1 MAAGATYEP
10 IATTT
15 VSGSSITQ
23 ISFSSFSGYTDLR
36 LVMVGTTGT
45 ATNAYIQFNSDTG
58 TNYSRT
64 NLNGNGSA
72 ASSDRTSSS
81 ATAQQTWWGFSSTPP
96 HLWTVD
102 IFSYSGST
110 NKTSLAT
117 ESADEN
123 GSGSV
128 TRSVYLWRS
137 TSAITSIQI
146 KLVSATYFAAGFT
159 ATLYGIK
166 AA

>member
-1 MAAGATYEP
+1 MPATYEP

-15 VSGSSITQ
+15 VSGTSTTQ

-36 LVMVGTTGT
+36 LVMVGTVNG
-45 ATNAYIQFNSDTG
+45 ASNAYIQFNSDTG
-58 TNYSRT
+58 TNYSAT
-64 NLNGNGSA
+64 NLNGNGTS
-72 ASSDRTSSS
+72 ASSDRITSSAS
-81 ATAQQTWWGFSSTPP
+81 GITTYWGFSNTPP

-102 IFSYSGST
+102 IFGYAGST
-110 NKTSLAT
+110 NKTSLGS

-128 TRSVYLWRS
+128 TRSVFLWRS

-146 KLVSATYFAAGFT
+146 KLISATYFLSGFT